1 MKRFSL
7 GKPAKSGGLPLIHTD
22 TTDKPFT
29 AKVAKVAKGEEQEE
43 GLPLIHADDTD

>member
-1 MKRFSL
+1 MKRFSS
-7 GKPAKSGGLPLIHTD
+7 GKTSEERGLPLIHTD

-29 AKVAKVAKGEEQEE
+29 AKVAKGEEQEE